1 MNLIETGLYS
11 ALSADSNLLLK
22 LGGTAIWCPLIPQ
35 GQDLPAVVFSYAG
48 GGEENLTPHRMVNTV
63 YAVKGISQTSMK
75 HAGEIAELI
84 NTALHGQTLTIT
96 GWSNFWLAR
105 EGLIRYHEIGPGGED
120 YYHAG
125 AYYRCRLD
133 KNE

>member
-1 MNLIETGLYS
+1 MNLIETGLD
-11 ALSADSNLLLK
+11 AKLSGDSDIVAK
-22 LGGTAIWCPLIPQ
+22 LGSANIWTPFIRQGASYPAIQ
-35 GQDLPAVVFSYAG
+35 FYYAG